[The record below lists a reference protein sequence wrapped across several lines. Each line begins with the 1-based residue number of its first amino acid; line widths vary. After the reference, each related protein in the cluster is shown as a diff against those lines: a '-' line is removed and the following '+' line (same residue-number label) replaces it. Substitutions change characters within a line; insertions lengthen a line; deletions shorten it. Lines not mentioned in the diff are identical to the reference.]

1 MAGGS
6 AARRLGGS
14 AARRLGGSAARRLG
28 GSAARRLG
36 GSAARRLGGSAA
48 RRLGGS
54 AARRLGGSAA
64 RRLGGSAARRL
75 GGSAARR
82 LGGSA
87 ARRLGGSAARRLGG
101 SAARRLGGSAARRL
115 GGHYRPSPCGDCQ
128 PPERTFLR
136 RMRHT
141 RHRAL
146 VNPLPAR
153 QSAHGRVHPSKAD
166 SGPWYT
172 HAAGDS
178 HAPIYDWYTKRGP
191 KSNASEGAPAAPG
204 PAPPMPG
211 GDRAHPPRATR
222 RARAEGRIR
231 GASLGRSERALA
243 RWCTGN
249 PADAPPGLSETGPGG
264 PCRTAN
270 PALPAARRGGSLRN
284 MCGGTRALR

>member
-1 MAGGS
+1 MPAPPCAG
-6 AARRLGGS
+6 RTHR
-14 AARRLGGSAARRLG
+14 RRLG

-136 RMRHT
+136 RMPQVR
-141 RHRAL
+141 RRAL
-146 VNPLPAR
+146 TNPVPAR
-153 QSAHGRVHPSKAD
+153 QSAHGRVHPSKAIPAH
-166 SGPWYT
+166 GTRTRGRRLACQPAPTYRWYT
-172 HAAGDS
+172 QMHPQVKCERGGGDALTPLALPAAPKAVSVVRLSAVRNGHSPDGAQEIPPT
-178 HAPIYDWYTKRGP
+178 HPRGFRKRGP
-191 KSNASEGAPAAPG
+191 A
-204 PAPPMPG
+204 
-211 GDRAHPPRATR
+211 
-222 RARAEGRIR
+222 
-231 GASLGRSERALA
+231 
-243 RWCTGN
+243 
-249 PADAPPGLSETGPGG
+249 G